1 MRIDISYGRSELFQS
16 HGRVFIVS
24 HENETWAVLFQCGM
38 VVQERRGHAC
48 NRHTNFVPDR
58 MRFGSWIPSSR
69 IVDERV
75 IIVCSSSSTVF
86 THVGRKVANE
96 ERVAYEFAI
105 RI

>member
-1 MRIDISYGRSELFQS
+1 MKMKRG
-16 HGRVFIVS
+16 
-24 HENETWAVLFQCGM
+24 VLFQGGM

-69 IVDERV
+69 IVDESGSF
-75 IIVCSSSSTVF
+75 VCSSLRALRS
-86 THVGRKVANE
+86 HVGRKVAE